1 MQWQNSGEITL
12 LIMQEFK
19 IPENIPFDS
28 IDKNQYYIYAYLR
41 ENDSSIAKAG
51 TPYYIG
57 KGKGKRAFR
66 SDRRCVATPKNID
79 NIVFIAANIESEN
92 EAYRLEKYYTD
103 YFGRVDL
110 GTGILRNLQDG
121 GTGATSRIYSQQTR
135 KKISQSKTGENNPM
149 YGKTGENNPF
159 YGKHHTEE
167 TRKKIS
173 QSITGE
179 KSHWYGKTGE
189 NHPKYGKSL
198 SQETRDKMSKAKK
211 GKKWYNDGEKEYFLK
226 PSNEYDMKYNK
237 GRIKNTQLK

>member
-1 MQWQNSGEITL
+1 
-12 LIMQEFK
+12 MQEFK

-28 IDKNQYYIYAYLR
+28 IDTNQYYIYAYLR

-79 NIVFIAANIESEN
+79 NIVFIAVNIESEN
-92 EAYRLEKYYTD
+92 DAYRLEKYYTE

-135 KKISQSKTGENNPM
+135 DKMSKAKKGKYVGEKHHMYGKKGKLFGEKHPM

-167 TRKKIS
+167 TRKK
-173 QSITGE
+173 
-179 KSHWYGKTGE
+179 
-189 NHPKYGKSL
+189 
-198 SQETRDKMSKAKK
+198 MSKDRK